1 MKHHAGACAAPRP
14 LRAIPTWTLVLTA
27 ILSSGVAL
35 VSYRYLGVAQEVPS
49 QIAENA
55 FFTPWLA
62 VHAAGAATA
71 LLLGPFQFFP
81 ALRMRF
87 GRWHR
92 WAGRVYVLG
101 CMVGALSG
109 GLLAI
114 GASTGIVTTA
124 GFGTLAAAW
133 LVTTTLA
140 WRCALRGRIAQHRRW
155 MIRSFSL
162 TLAAVTLRLY
172 LPLADVLALPEVGS
186 YQAIS
191 FLCWVPNLLC
201 AERYLRRSA

>member
-1 MKHHAGACAAPRP
+1 MKHHAGALATPRP
-14 LRAIPTWTLVLTA
+14 ISGIPTWALALTTVLSLA
-27 ILSSGVAL
+27 VSL
-35 VSYRYLGVAQEVPS
+35 VSYRYLGAAEEIPP
-49 QIAENA
+49 QIAANA
-55 FFTPWLA
+55 FFSPWLA

-81 ALRMRF
+81 ALRTRF

-92 WAGRVYVLG
+92 WSGRVYVLG
-101 CMVGALSG
+101 CLVGALTG
-109 GLLAI
+109 GLLAV

-133 LVTTTLA
+133 LVTTALA
-140 WRCALRGRIAQHRRW
+140 WRRAVQGRIAQHRRW

-172 LPLADVLALPEVGS
+172 LPLADMLALPDVAN

-191 FLCWVPNLLC
+191 FLCWVPNLLWT
-201 AERYLRRSA
+201 ERYLHRST